1 MVICTS
7 FGTYVIHGGYRALVE
22 DERGGFRP
30 PIPRIRSKTI
40 RKRIH
45 DRSRQAVM
53 AHGLL

>member
-7 FGTYVIHGGYRALVE
+7 FGTYVIHGGYRALAH
-22 DERGGFRP
+22 DGNGGLKP
-30 PIPRIRSKTI
+30 AVIRVLRKPV

-53 AHGLL
+53 AHGIT